1 MGVLV
6 GWWCG
11 FRLLEVCAGSDD
23 GSWQPRKNV
32 AQKPA
37 TATASPAVKMKSM
50 NIIIISSSSSTCMV
64 LTLAASPSQCVHT
77 RKKGV
82 PKLLLLTF
90 TFVKSLVV
98 SAVCAS
104 GWYGVTSYAT
114 KQASCNMCP
123 GSRPV
128 SAEGA
133 RSASDCKACPT
144 GEAPNEIFSECGTFD
159 SNSLNDRVWGL
170 GVCLGEL
177 PFARPQP
184 HIYIVM

>member
-1 MGVLV
+1 MHGVDIGCITITMCAHEEERRT
-6 GWWCG
+6 GW
-11 FRLLEVCAGSDD
+11 
-23 GSWQPRKNV
+23 
-32 AQKPA
+32 
-37 TATASPAVKMKSM
+37 
-50 NIIIISSSSSTCMV
+50 
-64 LTLAASPSQCVHT
+64 
-77 RKKGV
+77 V
-82 PKLLLLTF
+82 PKLLLLTC

-144 GEAPNEIFSECGTFD
+144 GEAPNEIFSECGKFD
-159 SNSLNDRVWGL
+159 SNSMNDRVWSL

-184 HIYIVM
+184 HMSCDGHFVWCALLSAHRM